1 MNFIEMKAPFHD
13 IKMWGSRMGNFTF
26 MIVYEPK
33 EGPGHGY
40 TASWKNVLIP
50 SKSNFI
56 GSNFDSFED
65 AKRACEAKAKEF
77 KQ

>member
-1 MNFIEMKAPFHD
+1 MNFIEMKAPFQG
-13 IKMWGSRMGNFTF
+13 IRMWGSRMGNFTF
-26 MIVYEPK
+26 MIVYEPQ
-33 EGPGHGY
+33 EGPEHGY

-56 GSNFDSFED
+56 GSNFESFSE
-65 AKRACEAKAKEF
+65 AKEACEIKIKEL